1 MPLLKNQIMKNFLS
15 SLLATLVGI
24 IIMTIVVFLIFLG
37 IVAASTSKEVP
48 DVKENSLLVAKFNA
62 HIIDRT
68 DNNPFS
74 KLMTGN
80 FAYNEAMG
88 LDQILKDLEKAKNDD
103 NIKGLFLRLGNVPS
117 GLTTLSEVRDALL
130 DFKSSGKFLYA
141 YADIFTQ
148 KSYYLATAADS
159 VFMTPEG
166 MFRLTG
172 LSAEA
177 TFYKN
182 ALDKLGIEMQVVKHG
197 SYKSAA
203 ETFTRESLSDE
214 NREQIQGYVGGIWNK
229 MVADISES
237 RGIPAEKL
245 NRYADELISMENKNL
260 VETGMIDGLIYYDEM
275 LSVLKEKLNVEEKED
290 LEAIRLTSYKDVVVK
305 EKKGYSRDKIAV
317 VYGMGMVVDG
327 NAGEGYIGSERIAK
341 AIRKARRD
349 KSVKAIV
356 FRINSGGGS
365 VVASDVVYREALLA
379 AREKP
384 FVASMGD
391 VAASGGYYIAAPADT
406 ILASPST
413 ITGSIGVIFSMP
425 NMKEL
430 MNDKLGV
437 TTDVVKTNR
446 HADILSVFDPLD
458 PQERQFIQKSVD
470 DTYEHFVSLVA
481 EHRNK
486 SYDEIDA
493 LAGGRVWS
501 GTDAL
506 DLGLI
511 DMFGGLEK
519 SIEVAAEMA
528 GLETYRLQSLPK
540 LDDPFTALMK
550 ELTGGARIKA
560 IEKELGSDFI
570 HYKNI
575 REISK
580 MRGLQA
586 IMPYQIELK

>member
-1 MPLLKNQIMKNFLS
+1 MKNFLS

-24 IIMTIVVFLIFLG
+24 LIMTIVVFLIFMG
-37 IVAASTSKEVP
+37 IVAASTSKEAP
-48 DVKENSLLVAKFNA
+48 EVKENSLLVAKFNA
-62 HIIDRT
+62 KIIDRA
-68 DNNPFS
+68 DNNPLS

-80 FAYNEAMG
+80 FAYNEVMG
-88 LDQILKDLEKAKNDD
+88 LNQILKDLKKAKSD
-103 NIKGLFLRLGNVPS
+103 NNINGILLKLSNVPS
-117 GLTTLSEVRDALL
+117 GISTLGEVRDALL
-130 DFKSSGKFLYA
+130 DFKSSGKFIYA
-141 YADIFTQ
+141 YADVYTQ

-159 VFMTPEG
+159 IFMTPEG
-166 MFRLTG
+166 MFMLTG

-203 ETFTRESLSDE
+203 ESFTREDLSDE
-214 NREQIQGYVGGIWNK
+214 NREQIQGYVGSIWNK
-229 MVADISES
+229 MVSDISES
-237 RGIPAEKL
+237 RGIPSEKL
-245 NRYADELISMENKNL
+245 NQYADELLTMENKNL

-275 LSVLKEKLNVEEKED
+275 LTLLKKKLGVEEEKD
-290 LEAIRLTSYKDVVVK
+290 LDAIGLGSYKDVVSK
-305 EKKGYSRDKIAV
+305 EKKESGRDKIAV
-317 VYGMGMVVDG
+317 IYAMGMVVDG
-327 NAGEGYIGSERIAK
+327 NAGEGYIGSERIAR

-356 FRINSGGGS
+356 FRVNSGGGS
-365 VVASDVVYREALLA
+365 VVASDVIYREALLA
-379 AREKP
+379 AEEKP

-391 VAASGGYYIAAPADT
+391 VAASGGYYIVAPADT

-413 ITGSIGVIFSMP
+413 ITGSIGVIFSIP

-446 HADILSVFDPLD
+446 HADIYTVFDPLD
-458 PQERQFIQKSVD
+458 PQERYFIQKSVD
-470 DTYEHFVSLVA
+470 DTYENFVNLVA
-481 EHRNK
+481 DNRGK
-486 SYDEIDA
+486 TFDEIDA
-493 LAGGRVWS
+493 IAGGRVWS
-501 GTDAL
+501 ASDAL

-511 DMFGGLEK
+511 DMFGGLDK

-528 GLETYRLQSLPK
+528 GLESYRLQSLPK

-550 ELTGGARIKA
+550 QLTGGVKMKA
-560 IEKELGSDFI
+560 IQKELGSEYI

-575 REISK
+575 QEISK
-580 MRGLQA
+580 MRGMQA
-586 IMPYQIELK
+586 IMPYDIELH